1 MDFHSMVSSFKKRVL
16 EEGKE
21 ELEELSEP
29 SRARVAKYIKDG
41 TPGRHTPRYSFN
53 HIFGDQDTMRLIIP
67 LDAGI
72 QRQGTELFKRVVDK
86 GWEPAFGSKIV
97 KIKKTRLGDEG
108 GGEYETAMKVPV
120 LTMKKDE
127 VRTIPKGPRAGE
139 KITRSTTS
147 SLGKLVSRY
156 GTPED
161 KEWWAKYQTRVQSD
175 DIAENNVAE
184 YFLIPYKN
192 NFKGI
197 GAQRPIIVISRHPI
211 DVARMSDFTLTHSC
225 HSEGSGHF
233 ECAIAESKGHGMVAY
248 LIKPDDVE
256 VVTKRI
262 EEEDE
267 IFGDSDIGLPGPE
280 PVARVRLRK
289 FFNQKTGDE
298 FATVENRVYGAN
310 IPDFLPTVRKWA
322 RDTQEDMWKG
332 KDGNLKPDFVN
343 TDDWV
348 VMGGDYFDT
357 EYNMQL
363 QYLFAGTKWEGE
375 ADNMFGFET
384 FEHSDVFSE
393 SSQEEMEEATERAE
407 QVLRETNAR
416 AKHGSFHLRI
426 EEGWEGDPWH
436 PYANYRVT
444 FEFPI
449 PTEKAKEF
457 EKWAGSE
464 AERMLRAQI
473 KGVLENYY
481 FSYYENWDFSFD
493 EEDHPNLKTDTM
505 LIDVHGD
512 FESGGATGFEA
523 LAGAEYWME
532 QISEEYEEKYD
543 SIKYN
548 LRAVLVDNDILPPGA
563 YETAVGELDDLQ
575 YENLKLLYDENDP
588 GDGID
593 VILSP
598 KADFRLNTKD
608 GKYYKII
615 DVVPPFSEDGLNVS
629 QKFQETINYPVNNSY
644 LRRNFKR
651 QLRKAEMEAEKQIE
665 LPFGD
670 KFKRQ
675 PAEWAPRA
683 VHPRPLSK
691 AGLPLRFGVKLVAL
705 VPEQF
710 RDLVN
715 KKLLDPRYELT
726 PEQRKQYSQSYI
738 SVGYRI
744 VLKIDVDIEEMDY
757 ERIKSFLGY
766 LDKNL
771 ESFEDAVKETAA
783 NAYKEAADI
792 VKSEKETRAALD
804 KAAAS
809 GGVKA
814 TLGDPVQ
821 LEEAKIREA
830 IRKAL
835 RRTIL
840 KEQTG
845 FETRLF
851 QINLKIQVDR
861 DAGGGIE
868 QKLNRIRAIEGVT
881 VVGHDELKSQLGR
894 QVIEARVKFH
904 PESDALRPGTY
915 INQILVPEINSSK
928 LVPGVKVIEIVKG
941 SLKRL
946 DK

>member
-1 MDFHSMVSSFKKRVL
+1 MDFTQMVSNFKKRVL
-16 EEGKE
+16 AEGKE
-21 ELEELSEP
+21 ELEELSNT
-29 SRARVAKYIKDG
+29 SRKRVAKYISDG
-41 TPGRHTPRYSFN
+41 TPGRHAPRYSFN

-72 QRQGTELFKRVVDK
+72 QRQGTELFKRIVDK

-108 GGEYETAMKVPV
+108 GGEYEHAMKVPV

-184 YFLIPYKN
+184 YFLTPYKN
-192 NFKGI
+192 KFKGV
-197 GAQRPIIVISRHPI
+197 GDQRPIIVISRHPL
-211 DVARMSDFTLTHSC
+211 DVARMSDFTMTHSC
-225 HSEGSGHF
+225 HSEGSTHF
-233 ECAIAESKGHGMVAY
+233 ECAVAESKGHGMVAY

-256 VVTKRI
+256 EVTKRI

-267 IFGDSDIGLPGPE
+267 IFGDPDIGMRGPE

-298 FATVENRVYGAN
+298 FAAVENRVYGAN
-310 IPDFLPTVRKWA
+310 MPDFLPTVRKWA
-322 RDTQEDMWKG
+322 RETQEDKWKG
-332 KDGNLKPDFVN
+332 EDGKLKPDFVN
-343 TDDWV
+343 AEEWV

-357 EYNMQL
+357 EYNEQL
-363 QYLFAGTKWEGE
+363 QWLFNGTEWQKQ
-375 ADNMFGFET
+375 ANDMFEYET
-384 FEHSDVFSE
+384 FFQSDVFSE
-393 SSQEEMEEATERAE
+393 SNEEQVQEARERAE
-407 QVLRETNAR
+407 QAMKAANNKAE
-416 AKHGSFHLRI
+416 HGRFHLRI
-426 EEGWEGDPWH
+426 EEGWEGDPWY
-436 PYANYRVT
+436 PDANYRVT

-464 AERMLRAQI
+464 AERMLRVQI
-473 KGVLENYY
+473 KDVLENYY
-481 FSYYENWDFSFD
+481 FSYYENWDFNFD
-493 EEDHPNLKTDTM
+493 EEDHPNLGTDTM

-512 FESGGATGFEA
+512 FNADHETGFDA
-523 LAGAEYWME
+523 LGAAEYWMDR
-532 QISEEYEEKYD
+532 ISEEYEDKYNN
-543 SIKYN
+543 IKHN

-563 YETAVGELDDLQ
+563 YEAAVGELDDLQ

-598 KADFRLNTKD
+598 KADFRLNTND
-608 GKYYKII
+608 GKYYKIV

-629 QKFQETINYPVNNSY
+629 QKFQDTINYPVNSSNV
-644 LRRNFKR
+644 RRNFKN
-651 QLRKAEMEAEKQIE
+651 QLRKAEMEAEKQVE

-675 PAEWAPRA
+675 PADWAPRA

-691 AGLPLRFGVKLVAL
+691 AGLPLQFGVKLVAI

-715 KKLLDPRYELT
+715 RKLLDPRYELT
-726 PEQRKQYSQSYI
+726 PEQRKQYSQAYI

-744 VLKIDVDIEEMDY
+744 NLKIDVDIEEMDY
-757 ERIKSFLGY
+757 EKIKSFLGY

-792 VKSEKETRAALD
+792 IKSEKETRAALD
-804 KAAAS
+804 KAATS
-809 GGVKA
+809 GGIKA
-814 TLGDPVQ
+814 TLGPG
-821 LEEAKIREA
+821 EPAFGEAKLREA
-830 IRKAL
+830 IRKAVRKAL
-835 RRTIL
+835 I
-840 KEQTG
+840 KEVE
-845 FETRLF
+845 FETRLY
-851 QINLKIQVDR
+851 QVNLKIQVDR
-861 DAGGGIE
+861 DTGGGIE

-881 VVGHDELKSQLGR
+881 VVGHDDISAGKIR

-904 PESDALRPGTY
+904 PDSDSTRAATFVR
-915 INQILVPEINSSK
+915 QILVPEINSSK
-928 LVPGVKVIEIVKG
+928 LVPGVRVIEIVAG